1 MTNKAVDR
9 FKKKELWLMA
19 MEMEK
24 KIAALL
30 ENGIYMEENHEELQ
44 ERISGLEI
52 ELTRRK
58 RQEEDR
64 QK

>member
-1 MTNKAVDR
+1 
-9 FKKKELWLMA
+9 